1 MMDRIT
7 IYHSSDDRFSKSIK
21 DYIDFIKK
29 ETLADELI
37 ELDDTFENTYD
48 LNGIEIG
55 IKLEKKN

>member
-1 MMDRIT
+1 MLKIE
-7 IYHSSDDRFSKSIK
+7 
-21 DYIDFIKK
+21 FIKK

-37 ELDDTFENTYD
+37 ELDETFDNTYD